1 MKKIIALMLC
11 AVVLLSLCACGKSK
25 EAQNVDDLIL
35 AIGEVSIDSAEKIAV
50 AEEAYNALSD
60 KDKSK
65 VENFSVLNDAII
77 SLRRAQF
84 DKEYV
89 DLVSRLQRCTKG
101 T

>member
-11 AVVLLSLCACGKSK
+11 AVMLLSLCACGKSK

-60 KDKSK
+60 KDVWNIIHFAILQKMHLRHWKKILNHLEQIMK
-65 VENFSVLNDAII
+65 VIF
-77 SLRRAQF
+77 R
-84 DKEYV
+84 K
-89 DLVSRLQRCTKG
+89 K
-101 T
+101 